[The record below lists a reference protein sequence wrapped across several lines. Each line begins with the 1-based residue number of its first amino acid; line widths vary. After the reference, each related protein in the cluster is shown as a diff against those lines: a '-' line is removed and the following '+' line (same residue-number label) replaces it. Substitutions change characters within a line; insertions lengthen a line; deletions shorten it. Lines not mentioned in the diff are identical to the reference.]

1 MMNELYM
8 DYFFW
13 NQSIGAELIEFAK
26 EKFNIRVY
34 EKISVKTE

>member
-8 DYFFW
+8 DYYFW

-26 EKFNIRVY
+26 EKFNI
-34 EKISVKTE
+34 ISVFISYLLI